1 MTSTRPWYLLVCL
14 ALCISGMS
22 FSRECMVAW
31 AAEKA
36 PSPPP
41 GLAALSK
48 PTPMPDFS
56 VSGLAGTP
64 IRSAD
69 LLGKVVVVRFWATW

>member
-1 MTSTRPWYLLVCL
+1 
-14 ALCISGMS
+14 
-22 FSRECMVAW
+22 
-31 AAEKA
+31 
-36 PSPPP
+36 
-41 GLAALSK
+41 
-48 PTPMPDFS
+48 MPDFS